1 MLILDNHYFK
11 PTTKL
16 RTLALLEAVASDG
29 RMSQQD
35 MGGHTAM
42 SIAMVNQYIRDMDAR
57 NLILCEPVNG
67 KSYRYTLT
75 EDGHRMRREFFG
87 QYCAEIVQSYTILK
101 NMVQD
106 QLAPLLGN
114 DRTKLALY
122 GASETCEVVLSSLT
136 GSAFTVVALLD
147 SDPAKQGKFFHG
159 HLVSPPEALSW
170 IECDAVVITSFGR
183 QEEIYQRLTRQTASQ
198 QLEIVRL

>member
-35 MGGHTAM
+35 MACRTAL
-42 SIAMVNQYIRDMDAR
+42 SIAMVNQYIRGMESKGLLR
-57 NLILCEPVNG
+57 CEPVNG
-67 KSYRYTLT
+67 KSYRYLLAEEGQRT
-75 EDGHRMRREFFG
+75 RREYFG
-87 QYCAEIVQSYTILK
+87 QYCAEIVQSYTTLK
-101 NMVQD
+101 NMVQQ
-106 QLAPLLGN
+106 QLSPLLERGLT
-114 DRTKLALY
+114 RLVLY

-136 GSAFTVVALLD
+136 ESGFTVVALVD
-147 SDPAKQGKFFHG
+147 SDPSKQGKMFRG
-159 HLVSPPEALSW
+159 HLVSPPEALDRL
-170 IECDAVVITSFGR
+170 ECDAVVITSFGR
-183 QEEIYQRLTRQTASQ
+183 QEEIYRQLAQQPATQ

>member
-16 RTLALLEAVASDG
+16 RTLALLEAVDSDG

-35 MGGHTAM
+35 MGVCTAM

-57 NLILCEPVNG
+57 SLINCEPVNG
-67 KSYRYTLT
+67 KSYLYTLT
-75 EDGHRMRREFFG
+75 EEGHRTRREFFG
-87 QYCAEIVQSYTILK
+87 QYCAEIVQSYTTLK

-106 QLAPLLGN
+106 QLSPLL
-114 DRTKLALY
+114 DRGLSKLVLY

-147 SDPAKQGKFFHG
+147 SDPGKQGKLFHG
-159 HLVSPPEALSW
+159 HLVSPPEALQW
-170 IECDAVVITSFGR
+170 LECDAVVITSFGR
-183 QEEIYQRLTRQTASQ
+183 QEEIYQRLTRQTAPQ